1 MVQVTASDPDG
12 DPVYYSVT
20 GADKALFS
28 ISSSGLLAFLVAP
41 DYEDPKDSESN
52 NIYQIEV
59 EVSDVAPAS
68 ASQGQSLKVDVAP
81 SRKTASPLQVRVI
94 NLNEGLLD
102 LNFSTTDGT
111 ASVAPTLQ
119 VALKLDQLTEATAVE
134 VQTIDGG
141 GEEVWRV
148 ASSTDNVNWVVNVDL
163 ADGASSGSYE
173 IMVVR
178 VFRRGASELD
188 FVRAQLD
195 DKGFSVTS
203 ELYNE
208 RSDSYAPLLER
219 IDRITVA
226 VEEGVAGKPVPV
238 TIEATVSDGTGNV
251 SKAYISV
258 VGPGGAKTGIWGTL
272 SADFTSVMFQL
283 LLDSKTG
290 SGLYRIDE
298 VRVID
303 SAGNQTLY
311 SHADL
316 QSLEFDRSWTYTK
329 ENSDQKAPAL
339 TDFYLLPTKEALGGN
354 ELKKIAV
361 HLTTD
366 DQDSPLRN
374 LYVRLKNDEADFVEH
389 YLLENG
395 QSKLT
400 TVNRSSYEHI
410 ITLPSEYPD
419 GRYDVDYV
427 SIDDAALNLST
438 LKKSELNALGFNT
451 NVVFGS
457 GNDHAPDISSANV
470 FTLVENTTAI
480 GTVAASDYDQ
490 DIVFFSLSGT
500 DAAELVISRD
510 GVLSF
515 VSAPDYEMKESY
527 SAVVSVSDGINKT
540 DQTLEIKVLDDGNVS
555 PTLAANTSFTADE
568 NQSSVGVVAASD
580 SEGMQLSFSLS
591 GSDAS
596 FFEIADTGILSFVA
610 APDYEVKT
618 TYTFV
623 VVASDGIDET
633 SSQISVAVANVN
645 ESPVINNGQA
655 YNVLENTSGVT
666 TIGALDPDGDELTYS
681 LSGADAAFFTIG
693 ALTKI
698 ISFVSP
704 PDFETPLDANGD
716 NQYQITITAA
726 DGNGGSA
733 SHNITVTV
741 TQDVYETITGILIDG
756 YLAGALVFQDLNNN
770 GLAEANEPQSITD
783 ILGNFSLTLQSA
795 RPDARIRVVNTGF
808 DIGANEVLGAMLD
821 ISPRSSGAFVM
832 TPLSTLAARML
843 SFNENLQKDVAEKII
858 ADANGVD
865 LARAPNA
872 SLFGYDPIAKLV
884 KSTGSEVPGAQ
895 SVYAANLQLMAL
907 GNVAGVSTTYVGQKA
922 LSEIETAIQKVLDD
936 NALTATAELKFSELT
951 ALTAEGHSGF
961 IDGIAEYL
969 TLHKPA
975 TDAFRLNPGALTLI
989 DYVGGVQA
997 NEHKIYPSVSD
1008 GKLLGSLE
1016 GGALDLSNLYD
1027 LVGITKNGQAPVL
1040 KFSLNSIPT
1049 AGSSGTAVITTRILD
1064 GIDATRDD
1072 GERVISAEATVDWES
1087 DGINVTV
1094 TAPPQGSL
1102 VKLIGTGGIGIQR
1115 TFRNETADVLR
1126 FTAAGVNKP
1135 ASMEMKL
1142 TSYISRNVTSL
1153 GIDLGTFFSAG
1164 DYYLDV
1170 AFSGLDFRNSED
1182 ASFTSVA
1189 AGFTLKDAPGAYLY
1203 IDDVITS
1210 EGAGVARAVVS
1221 LSQPAAVDVQV
1232 DYKTV
1237 ANTAVTVDYTSVSGT
1252 LTIKAGET
1260 NGIIT
1265 VALNDDAVLEGVEAF
1280 SIELSNA
1287 KNATLARQGA
1297 TIRVIDNE
1305 VLIDNTLAV
1314 ADAYG
1319 MSVEH
1324 IEGYLNTR
1332 LKEQARAGHNNRWR
1346 RREVLRFGLAAIR
1359 RCNQFERLG
1368 RAIHKHKTSRFYRS
1382 TQKFYSID

>member
-1 MVQVTASDPDG
+1 M
-12 DPVYYSVT
+12 
-20 GADKALFS
+20 
-28 ISSSGLLAFLVAP
+28 
-41 DYEDPKDSESN
+41 
-52 NIYQIEV
+52 
-59 EVSDVAPAS
+59 
-68 ASQGQSLKVDVAP
+68 
-81 SRKTASPLQVRVI
+81 
-94 NLNEGLLD
+94 
-102 LNFSTTDGT
+102 
-111 ASVAPTLQ
+111 
-119 VALKLDQLTEATAVE
+119 
-134 VQTIDGG
+134 
-141 GEEVWRV
+141 
-148 ASSTDNVNWVVNVDL
+148 
-163 ADGASSGSYE
+163 
-173 IMVVR
+173 
-178 VFRRGASELD
+178 
-188 FVRAQLD
+188 
-195 DKGFSVTS
+195 
-203 ELYNE
+203 
-208 RSDSYAPLLER
+208 
-219 IDRITVA
+219 
-226 VEEGVAGKPVPV
+226 
-238 TIEATVSDGTGNV
+238 
-251 SKAYISV
+251 
-258 VGPGGAKTGIWGTL
+258 
-272 SADFTSVMFQL
+272 
-283 LLDSKTG
+283 
-290 SGLYRIDE
+290 
-298 VRVID
+298 
-303 SAGNQTLY
+303 
-311 SHADL
+311 
-316 QSLEFDRSWTYTK
+316 
-329 ENSDQKAPAL
+329 
-339 TDFYLLPTKEALGGN
+339 
-354 ELKKIAV
+354 
-361 HLTTD
+361 
-366 DQDSPLRN
+366 
-374 LYVRLKNDEADFVEH
+374 
-389 YLLENG
+389 
-395 QSKLT
+395 
-400 TVNRSSYEHI
+400 
-410 ITLPSEYPD
+410 
-419 GRYDVDYV
+419 
-427 SIDDAALNLST
+427 
-438 LKKSELNALGFNT
+438 
-451 NVVFGS
+451 
-457 GNDHAPDISSANV
+457 
-470 FTLVENTTAI
+470 
-480 GTVAASDYDQ
+480 
-490 DIVFFSLSGT
+490 
-500 DAAELVISRD
+500 
-510 GVLSF
+510 
-515 VSAPDYEMKESY
+515 
-527 SAVVSVSDGINKT
+527 
-540 DQTLEIKVLDDGNVS
+540 
-555 PTLAANTSFTADE
+555 
-568 NQSSVGVVAASD
+568 
-580 SEGMQLSFSLS
+580 
-591 GSDAS
+591 
-596 FFEIADTGILSFVA
+596 
-610 APDYEVKT
+610 
-618 TYTFV
+618 
-623 VVASDGIDET
+623 
-633 SSQISVAVANVN
+633 AVANVN

-936 NALTATAELKFSELT
+936 NALTATAELKFAELT

-997 NEHKIYPSVSD
+997 NEHKIYPSVSG

-1064 GIDATRDD
+1064 GTDATRDD

-1332 LKEQARAGHNNRWR
+1332 LKTKLEQDTITVGGVAKSYASVLLQYGGVTNLSDWVAQYTSTKRAGSIAALKSFTRSIKMQ
-1346 RREVLRFGLAAIR
+1346 VAGLRSGEPTANSLAVGLTKLMTGVRYVDFARVQGGALVNDDGSLPAGETEDSLDAAVDALVSTYRDLAADTIGDPLGNDTSTNFPSASIR
-1359 RCNQFERLG
+1359 ILTKGNDAFTGTDSSELIATRDGDDVVNGGGGNDKLIGGAGIDIFDGGTGVDHLYGGAADDNLKGGDGDDKLVGGPGNDTLTGGKGDDYILG
-1368 RAIHKHKTSRFYRS
+1368 QSGDDQALTGDGKDNVVMSRGTDQVTVDGSDGVNFGSLTIEPGQNDYAGSVIVRNGTEFLLVIQ
-1382 TQKFYSID
+1382 TQTQTIVDVSDVTEEDFTTVD